1 MITKSNVRFAASL
14 GNAVASLA
22 VIIAASLNVCL
33 NWLWI
38 SESPLS
44 NKMLNTEEESVMKP
58 SPEEEGRI
66 IAQSRFDVNEEMCAR
81 DNL

>member
-1 MITKSNVRFAASL
+1 MPGLASMITASNVRFAESL

-22 VIIAASLNVCL
+22 VVIAASLNVCL
-33 NWLWI
+33 KWFWI

-44 NKMLNTEEESVMKP
+44 NRILKTEEESVMKP

-66 IAQSRFDVNEEMCAR
+66 IAQSRFDVNEEM
-81 DNL
+81 

>member
-1 MITKSNVRFAASL
+1 M
-14 GNAVASLA
+14 A
-22 VIIAASLNVCL
+22 VIIAESLNVCL

-66 IAQSRFDVNEEMCAR
+66 IAQSRFDVNEEM
-81 DNL
+81 